1 MPPSSAG
8 LSAGLADQ
16 RLGPAL
22 LAVVA
27 LATVIASPAF
37 AQSFDP
43 SVGSGN
49 ITQQQPSA
57 SGAVGAYALHMQIG
71 RQAAPQPGAPTA
83 AEKNLFDRF
92 GVE

>member
-1 MPPSSAG
+1 MNK
-8 LSAGLADQ
+8 LF
-16 RLGPAL
+16 
-22 LAVVA
+22 AVVA

-57 SGAVGAYALHMQIG
+57 QGAVGAYALHMQIG

-83 AEKNLFDRF
+83 AEKNLFDRI

>member
-1 MPPSSAG
+1 MNKLFAI
-8 LSAGLADQ
+8 
-16 RLGPAL
+16 
-22 LAVVA
+22 VA

-49 ITQQQPSA
+49 ITQQQQPSTQG
-57 SGAVGAYALHMQIG
+57 SHGAYALHMQLG
-71 RQAAPQPGAPTA
+71 RAAAPQPSAPTA
-83 AEKNLFDRF
+83 AEKNLFDRI